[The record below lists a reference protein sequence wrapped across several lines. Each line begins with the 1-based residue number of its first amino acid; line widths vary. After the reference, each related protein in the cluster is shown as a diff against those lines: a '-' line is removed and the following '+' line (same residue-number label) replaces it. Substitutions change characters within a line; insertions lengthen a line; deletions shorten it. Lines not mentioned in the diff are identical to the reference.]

1 MKDNE
6 RNISPESR
14 KKMSEGGRKGGE
26 HSHGGTSGGSS
37 KSTNSGGSNSRSE
50 ALEGNKNAQG
60 PHNVSPSGRKR
71 MSEGGRKGGEK

>member
-1 MKDNE
+1 MNNDD

-26 HSHGGTSGGSS
+26 HSHGDTSGGSS
-37 KSTNSGGSNSRSE
+37 SKSTSSNSRSE
-50 ALEGNKNAQG
+50 ALEGNKNAAG
-60 PHNVSPSGRKR
+60 PHNVSPSARKR